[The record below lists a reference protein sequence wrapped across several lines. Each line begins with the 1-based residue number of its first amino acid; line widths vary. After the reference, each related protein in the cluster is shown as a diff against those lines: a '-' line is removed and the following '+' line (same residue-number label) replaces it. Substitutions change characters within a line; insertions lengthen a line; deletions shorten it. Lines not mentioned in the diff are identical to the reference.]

1 MQASHSPQRLAGV
14 HNVLLDESASWRD
27 YWRSHGQPWR
37 SEPEID
43 ALRQAAL
50 ENCPTVADI
59 EQGRYPFNFKDFDS
73 PLSRADI
80 EWLLARQRSAEE
92 GSGEGL
98 DLRGADL
105 RRLHLQGLPLA
116 AMRGGLS
123 GDEWLLAS
131 DEQREM
137 AAVRLEKADL
147 RGAHLEGAI
156 LCGAHLEEADLRGA
170 HLEGADLRGAHLAS
184 ANLNSAHLEGADL
197 REAHLEGKESAPK
210 PADLRTAFLSETTQ
224 LAGIILGSEKYGLA
238 PVADVHWNNV
248 NLAAV
253 DWSQVSRLGDEHATQ
268 WKLPGEYL
276 AAIRANRQLAAA
288 LRSQGLFEDAN
299 HFMYRAHVN
308 QHRMLIQ
315 RPLLPVVLRVFV
327 RERMPLPKVLLRLQ
341 ERREGLR
348 PAQHPVRL
356 ALLRLIPALLV
367 LVLIALVQPLILL
380 LILVAAIVATLAIL
394 PILRKRGRHP
404 PEYGRSQQLLPPPG
418 LQSQQQRRRHQW
430 LILLGF
436 LLGMPED
443 RLPLLLKSP
452 QLALQQV
459 PLLQRLEVRRPALAS
474 ALSALLIL
482 LLLFDDTVTGCG
494 RIIISLFLYAVTGFG
509 YKLMRCLAWY
519 LVIVLGCAALYL
531 ALGHQQ
537 PLAALAF
544 SLASFHG
551 RAFFTGVF
559 SGSPAAVLAGIESI
573 VGLIIEVTFIG
584 SCLQRFSGR

>member
-1 MQASHSPQRLAGV
+1 MQVSQSPQRPAGAC
-14 HNVLLDESASWRD
+14 NTLLDESATWRD
-27 YWRSHGQPWR
+27 YWRTRNQPWR
-37 SEPEID
+37 TEPEID
-43 ALRQAAL
+43 ARRQATLDSYSA
-50 ENCPTVADI
+50 VADI
-59 EQGRYPFNFKDFDS
+59 EQGRYRFKDIDS

-80 EWLLARQRSAEE
+80 EWLLARHAAAGEE
-92 GSGEGL
+92 HTGGL

-116 AMRGGLS
+116 ALRGGL
-123 GDEWLLAS
+123 GADEWPLAT
-131 DEQREM
+131 DEQRDM

-170 HLEGADLRGAHLAS
+170 HLEGANLRGAHLAS
-184 ANLNSAHLEGADL
+184 ANLKGAHLEGTDL
-197 REAHLEGKESAPK
+197 REAHLEGKEGFPK
-210 PADLRTAFLSETTQ
+210 PADLRTAFMSETTR
-224 LAGIILGSEKYGLA
+224 LAGIILGNEKYGLA

-288 LRSQGLFEDAN
+288 LRAQGLYEDAD

-308 QHRMLIQ
+308 QHLMLIQ
-315 RPLLPVVLRVFV
+315 RALLPVVLRVFV

-341 ERREGLR
+341 ERREGQR

-367 LVLIALVQPLILL
+367 LLAIALFQPLFLPLL
-380 LILVAAIVATLAIL
+380 LVVAIGAALAIL
-394 PILRKRGRHP
+394 PVLRKRGRHP

-418 LQSQQQRRRHQW
+418 LQPQEQRRRHQW

-436 LLGMPED
+436 LLGMPEA
-443 RLPLLLKSP
+443 RQPLLLKSP
-452 QLALQQV
+452 QLALQQL
-459 PLLQRLEVRRPALAS
+459 PLLRRLEVRRPALAS
-474 ALSALLIL
+474 ILSTLLIL
-482 LLLFDDTVTGCG
+482 LMLFDDTVTCYG
-494 RIIISLFLYAVTGFG
+494 RYIISSFLYVVTGFG
-509 YKLMRCLAWY
+509 YRLVRSLVWY
-519 LVIVLGCAALYL
+519 LVIVLGCAALYMVF
-531 ALGHQQ
+531 GHQQ

-551 RAFFTGVF
+551 RALFTAIF
-559 SGSPAAVLAGIESI
+559 SGSPVSALAGIESI
-573 VGLIIEVTFIG
+573 VGLMIEIAFIG
-584 SCLQRFSGR
+584 SCIQRFSGR

>member
-1 MQASHSPQRLAGV
+1 MQVSQSPQRPAET
-14 HNVLLDESASWRD
+14 HNVLLDESATWRD
-27 YWRSHGQPWR
+27 YWRTRNQPWR

-43 ALRQAAL
+43 ARRQAAL
-50 ENCPTVADI
+50 DSYPTVADI
-59 EQGRYPFNFKDFDS
+59 EQGRYRFKDIDS

-80 EWLLARQRSAEE
+80 EWLLARHGAAGEE
-92 GSGEGL
+92 RTEGL

-105 RRLHLQGLPLA
+105 RRLHLQGLPLTA
-116 AMRGGLS
+116 VRGGL
-123 GDEWLLAS
+123 GTDEWPLAT
-131 DEQREM
+131 DEQRDM

-170 HLEGADLRGAHLAS
+170 HLEGAILCGAHLAS
-184 ANLNSAHLEGADL
+184 ANLSGAHLEGTDL
-197 REAHLEGKESAPK
+197 REAHLEGKESFPK
-210 PADLRTAFLSETTQ
+210 PADLRAAFLSETTQ
-224 LAGIILGSEKYGLA
+224 LAGIILGNEKYGLA

-276 AAIRANRQLAAA
+276 AAIRANRQLAAV
-288 LRSQGLFEDAN
+288 LRAQGLYEDAD
-299 HFMYRAHVN
+299 HFMYRAHIN
-308 QHRMLIQ
+308 QHLILFQ
-315 RPLLPVVLRVFV
+315 RALLPVVLRVFV

-341 ERREGLR
+341 ERREGQR
-348 PAQHPVRL
+348 PPQHPVRL
-356 ALLRLIPALLV
+356 ALLRLIPVLLV
-367 LVLIALVQPLILL
+367 LVVIALIQPLILL
-380 LILVAAIVATLAIL
+380 LLLVAAIVAALAIL

-436 LLGMPED
+436 LLGMPEA

-452 QLALQQV
+452 QLALQQM
-459 PLLQRLEVRRPALAS
+459 PLLQRLGVRRPAFANI
-474 ALSALLIL
+474 LSALLIL
-482 LLLFDDTVTGCG
+482 LLLFDDTVTRYG
-494 RIIISLFLYAVTGFG
+494 RYIISSFLYAVTGFG
-509 YKLMRCLAWY
+509 YRLARSLAWY
-519 LVIVLGCAALYL
+519 LVIVVVCAALYMV
-531 ALGHQQ
+531 LGRQQ

-551 RAFFTGVF
+551 RTFFTGIF
-559 SGSPAAVLAGIESI
+559 SGGPVAALAGIESI
-573 VGLIIEVTFIG
+573 VGLLIEIAFIG
-584 SCLQRFSGR
+584 SCIQRFSGR